1 MSDLPEIPTIPPE
14 DEETL
19 QLMDE
24 RVLEPANDEPG
35 VLPPRIGDTLPGSI
49 ERMRRRVRGE
59 EKPVPLPWPNVAEA
73 LGGGLW
79 PGLTVVVGN
88 TGSGKSQW
96 CLQVA
101 LEAAGVG
108 VPVLFIALELS
119 SFALDARLL
128 GLAAGTAWSPLYL
141 GQDSAVL
148 EAAVREHGDRVSNL
162 PIHVVEA
169 PAYGWDYENLL
180 PQIRALVDVYRD
192 QLAGRPPLVVLDF
205 LQLVSGNEQDLRQRI
220 QRTAYAAQHAAKSL
234 NVACL
239 LVSSTARHNYATLD
253 YDGGSDR
260 PWDSP
265 PRRFVGVG
273 KESGEVEYAADAC
286 LTLLSEPWGNE
297 GPPRDGTRIHLA
309 IAKLRHGPATWCDLR
324 FDGSR
329 FTEPPQETVTH
340 RPARR

>member
-1 MSDLPEIPTIPPE
+1 
-14 DEETL
+14 
-19 QLMDE
+19 MDE
-24 RVLEPANDEPG
+24 QALRRVDEQALCPIDEQALQPANDAPTA
-35 VLPPRIGDTLPGSI
+35 LPPRIGDTLPGSI
-49 ERMRRRVRGE
+49 ERMRRRVRGDE
-59 EKPVPLPWPNVAEA
+59 SPVPLPWPTVADA

-101 LEAAGVG
+101 LEAAEAG

-119 SFALDARLL
+119 AFALDARLL

-148 EAAVREHGDRVSNL
+148 EAAVREHGDRVSSL

-169 PAYGWDYENLL
+169 PAYGWSYESLR
-180 PQIRALVDVYRD
+180 PQIEALVDAYRER
-192 QLAGRPPLVVLDF
+192 LAGRPPLVVLDF
-205 LQLVSGNEQDLRQRI
+205 LQLVSGDEHDLRQRI

-253 YDGGSDR
+253 YDGGSNR
-260 PWDSP
+260 PWESP
-265 PRRFVGVG
+265 PRRLVGVG

-286 LTLLSEPWGNE
+286 LTLLSEPWDDD

-309 IAKLRHGPATWCDLR
+309 VAKLRHGPATWCRLR
-324 FDGSR
+324 FNGSR
-329 FTEPPQETVTH
+329 FTEPPQETVTR